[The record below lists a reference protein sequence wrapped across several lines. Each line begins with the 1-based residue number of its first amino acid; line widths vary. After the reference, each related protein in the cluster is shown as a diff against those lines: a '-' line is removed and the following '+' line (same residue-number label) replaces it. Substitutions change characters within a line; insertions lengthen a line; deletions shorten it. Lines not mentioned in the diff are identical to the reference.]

1 MYNILTNN
9 DVKWINSLIFNN
21 NTKYNYEVEI
31 RFLDI
36 DKHIYSNIL
45 QYFESLLKEH
55 KSEKIISNIIEEI
68 KYDKNANF
76 IKRQYRNK
84 EKYIIKK
91 RLKWKYFENIPANIN
106 LSTELICDKVF
117 NVDVKFK
124 KRDKKRISFIN
135 KYLIFDFTIINDA
148 EYSIEIEFKNYI
160 YINKLD
166 ILNYWIQKILN
177 YIPVENFVKHKLISY
192 KIPKKLKQPTP
203 LKDKNIIKTNYA
215 VTPKFDGI
223 RSILYINNENNVFL
237 IKNNFRTIINTNL
250 ICKNISN
257 IVIDGELIDDKIFYA
272 IDIIFYEEND
282 LKNYDIEERINLLKS
297 IKFIYKNINKSIYYK
312 VKKYYF
318 YDIEKNCKK
327 ILKTKY
333 SYILNKNK
341 NKILIDGLIFN
352 SKTNSYNEC
361 TVFKWKPIITFD
373 FKIKKIIKSNNYV
386 SWELYCYTYNKEYT
400 LFPKNNYG
408 ITHISHKI
416 DELYNDDSIIEFYFD
431 NNYNEFKPIKLRIDK
446 IYPNFINIALDNWD
460 CLLNDINF
468 N

>member
-1 MYNILTNN
+1 M
-9 DVKWINSLIFNN
+9 
-21 NTKYNYEVEI
+21 
-31 RFLDI
+31 
-36 DKHIYSNIL
+36 
-45 QYFESLLKEH
+45 
-55 KSEKIISNIIEEI
+55 
-68 KYDKNANF
+68 
-76 IKRQYRNK
+76 
-84 EKYIIKK
+84 
-91 RLKWKYFENIPANIN
+91 
-106 LSTELICDKVF
+106 
-117 NVDVKFK
+117 
-124 KRDKKRISFIN
+124 
-135 KYLIFDFTIINDA
+135 
-148 EYSIEIEFKNYI
+148 
-160 YINKLD
+160 
-166 ILNYWIQKILN
+166 
-177 YIPVENFVKHKLISY
+177 
-192 KIPKKLKQPTP
+192 
-203 LKDKNIIKTNYA
+203 
-215 VTPKFDGI
+215 
-223 RSILYINNENNVFL
+223 FL

-250 ICKNISN
+250 ICKNTSN

-282 LKNYDIEERINLLKS
+282 LKNYDIEERIKLLKS